1 MGSVLENHAENIVNL
16 INNGA
21 TYSDVSTALASIGIE
36 RGHSVASIKKFLG
49 DRNLV
54 KRGHLSDDHL
64 EVAVAS
70 AIREVSL
77 FFIILLLLLLLRDVY
92 CPPAMSGLILFRTD
106 WTVFWPKNYDG
117 LPCLKGTPRF
127 RTPRWIS
134 TEARPSTL
142 PPSSFTGAYFTVLF
156 VFSV

>member
-1 MGSVLENHAENIVNL
+1 MHKARISSPEVYCIPGYWRLRQTRWHSSIKMGSVLENHAGNIVNM

-21 TYSDVSTALASIGIE
+21 TYSDVSTAFHISIGIE
-36 RGHSVASIKKFLG
+36 RGHSVASMKKFLG

-77 FFIILLLLLLLRDVY
+77 FFY
-92 CPPAMSGLILFRTD
+92 NPAAAAAATTKR
-106 WTVFWPKNYDG
+106 
-117 LPCLKGTPRF
+117 C
-127 RTPRWIS
+127 
-134 TEARPSTL
+134 
-142 PPSSFTGAYFTVLF
+142 VLSACNLTYP
-156 VFSV
+156 V